1 MVISILGCGWFGKAL
16 GKSLTENGHTVK
28 GSVTTQDKFA
38 QLLACNIKP
47 YLVRFEPNNATY
59 PPEFFECDVLVI
71 SIPPKFRQGEANTYP
86 GKIQEIINAI
96 IQNKVAK
103 VIYISSTKVYGD
115 NNTGVSELN
124 EPMPDT
130 EQGLTL
136 LEAERIF
143 RSQNVFKTTVIRFA
157 GLVGPNRHP
166 GNFFAGKK
174 DILNGK
180 APVNLIH
187 LTDCVGI
194 TTTVIEKDAFG
205 SVLNACSPNHP
216 AKMDFYTAATLQA
229 GFTAP
234 VFIDELKSWKMIESV
249 YVAGLLNYEFKVPV
263 WEEANFNG

>member
-16 GKSLTENGHTVK
+16 GKSLAANGHTVK

-38 QLLACNIKP
+38 QLLAFNIKP
-47 YLVRFEPNNATY
+47 YLVRFEPGTATY
-59 PPEFFECDVLVI
+59 LPEFFECDILVI
-71 SIPPKFRQGEANTYP
+71 SIPPKFRQGEAGTYP

-103 VIYISSTKVYGD
+103 VIYISSTKVYCD
-115 NNTGVSELN
+115 SNTHVSELN

-130 EQGLTL
+130 AEGLIL
-136 LEAERIF
+136 LEAERVF
-143 RSQNVFKTTVIRFA
+143 RRQNVFKATVIRFA

-174 DILNGK
+174 DIPNGK

-194 TTTVIEKDAFG
+194 TTEVIERDVFG
-205 SVLNACSPNHP
+205 NILNACSPNHP

-263 WEEANFNG
+263 WKGFKF